1 MSELVYNSPLL
12 PWDPLPG
19 ENRRLK
25 RIMFVMLFLALLIRL
40 VVPHIPIPVPDRA
53 EADAVREELA
63 KVVLKRQQE
72 LPLPPP
78 VIKKKMLPQKK
89 PMISEALRPREVTK
103 TAPVVV
109 QGTKPTSAEVKAARA
124 SAETK
129 GVLAFR
135 DSFNDMLDEE
145 EGGSGTALALG
156 ADARVS
162 TAGRQAAGAG
172 SGNGGGGARNLITG
186 RSGSGGIGNIG
197 PSRGYGTGTGS
208 GIGGGSGDGLGGGGK
223 AITGNGVQVAKVQS
237 GIGNGSGSGVGN
249 GKGRPLSGGAGPAR
263 TDEEIQIVFDRY
275 KSALY
280 RLYNRELRNDPSL
293 RGKMVLSLTIEPDGR
308 VSACRVQSSD
318 LDSPTLNAEVVEK
331 VLKFDFGAKE
341 GVPTT
346 KILYPIDFLPSS

>member
-1 MSELVYNSPLL
+1 
-12 PWDPLPG
+12 
-19 ENRRLK
+19 
-25 RIMFVMLFLALLIRL
+25 
-40 VVPHIPIPVPDRA
+40 
-53 EADAVREELA
+53 
-63 KVVLKRQQE
+63 
-72 LPLPPP
+72 
-78 VIKKKMLPQKK
+78 MLPQKK

-135 DSFNDMLDEE
+135 DSFNDMLDE

-223 AITGNGVQVAKVQS
+223 AITGNGVQVAKVQ
-237 GIGNGSGSGVGN
+237 SGVGN

-331 VLKFDFGAKE
+331 VLKFDFGAKD